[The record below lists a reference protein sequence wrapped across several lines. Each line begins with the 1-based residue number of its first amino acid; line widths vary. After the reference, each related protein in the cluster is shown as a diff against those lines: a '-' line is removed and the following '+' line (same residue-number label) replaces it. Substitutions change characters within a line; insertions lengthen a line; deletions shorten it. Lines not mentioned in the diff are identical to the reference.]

1 MKSENKSCVIL
12 IGMPGVG
19 KSTAGVV
26 LAKRLGYRFIDSDL
40 IIQEREGRLLS
51 EIIDRDGID
60 GFLAIENSVN
70 SQIRA
75 ERCVIA
81 TGGSAVYGKNAM
93 EHLGEIGTIVYL
105 KQSYKNIE
113 KRVGNLKGRGVAVR
127 SGQTLKDLYNERC
140 PLYEKYA
147 QIIVDSEG
155 LTLAETVEI
164 IEARLGEQ

>member
-26 LAKRLGYRFIDSDL
+26 LAKKMGYRFIDSDL
-40 IIQEREGRLLS
+40 LIQEREGRLLS

-60 GFLAIENSVN
+60 GFLAVEDSVN

-75 ERCVIA
+75 ERSVIA
-81 TGGSAVYGKNAM
+81 TGGSAVYGENAM
-93 EHLGEIGTIVYL
+93 GHLSEIGTIVYL
-105 KQSYKNIE
+105 KQSYENIE
-113 KRVGNLKGRGVAVR
+113 KRVGNLKGRGVALR